1 MTYCVALSLRDGL
14 IFASD
19 SRTNAGSDYVTSYA
33 KMHQFTPAPDRFF
46 VLLSAGNL
54 ATTQEV
60 INLVRR
66 DLEHPEGTDTLNNAR
81 YMFEAADYI
90 GRISVAV
97 QQKHATALSAAGVA
111 GETTL
116 ILGGQIQGEPPKLF
130 MIYPQGNSIEVS
142 STTPYLQIGETK
154 YGKPVLDRV
163 VHRDMSLEDG
173 ARLALVSLSST
184 AHSNTAVGPPFEL
197 SIYRNDAF
205 QTSSHCRFTDR
216 GDFLSE
222 MEEAWRRGLQ
232 QTFDNL
238 PRFEWETAN
247 PTGELFSNQ
256 PLPVQPEGVASA
268 QAQLPVQQQ
277 AQANPRQQDVQTT
290 NSTGELNAARTPE
303 TFQTS

>member
-33 KMHQFTPAPDRFF
+33 KMHQFAPAPDRFF

-60 INLVRR
+60 INYIRR
-66 DLEHPEGTDTLNNAR
+66 DLDHPDGSDTLNNAR
-81 YMFEAADYI
+81 YMFEAADYV
-90 GRISVAV
+90 GRISVQV
-97 QQKHATALSAAGVA
+97 QQRHGPTLQQAGVA

-116 ILGGQIQGEPPKLF
+116 ILGGQIQGEPPRLF
-130 MIYPQGNSIEVS
+130 MIYPQGNAIEVS
-142 STTPYLQIGETK
+142 ETTPYLQIGETK

-163 VHRDMSLEDG
+163 VHRDMSMEDG

-197 SIYRNDAF
+197 SMYRNDAF
-205 QTSSHCRFTDR
+205 KVASHCRFADR
-216 GDFLSE
+216 GEFLTQ
-222 MEEAWRRGLQ
+222 MEEAWKRGLQ

-238 PRFEWETAN
+238 PRFDWE
-247 PTGELFSNQ
+247 
-256 PLPVQPEGVASA
+256 V
-268 QAQLPVQQQ
+268 
-277 AQANPRQQDVQTT
+277 D
-290 NSTGELNAARTPE
+290 NSTGEL
-303 TFQTS
+303 FQTQALPVQQAGSNAMGVSQQQIEQSQPVDRREQASTPTDSTVPIQHY